1 MRLGRQFLGIF
12 SILPPD
18 QVAGENF
25 VCVWAQVGCTPNQTR
40 GQMTENL
47 FADTVRGN
55 IDYSYQC
62 FVLNV
67 PKIIPN

>member
-1 MRLGRQFLGIF
+1 M
-12 SILPPD
+12 
-18 QVAGENF
+18 AGENF

-47 FADTVRGN
+47 FADTVRRN

-62 FVLNV
+62 FVLNA